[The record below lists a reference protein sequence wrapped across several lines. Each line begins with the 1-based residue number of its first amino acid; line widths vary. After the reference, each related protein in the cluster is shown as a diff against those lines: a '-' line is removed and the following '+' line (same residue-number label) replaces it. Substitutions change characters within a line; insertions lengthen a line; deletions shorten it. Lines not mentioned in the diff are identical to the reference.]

1 MSLDLHK
8 LENKLDETLN
18 NETSQELFKWLNYKR
33 RELIN
38 SNKKYLEIPHRETII
53 STNTLQTK
61 PFDNQKI
68 QIMGN
73 KKETAVMQNP
83 LENLSLEE
91 LIELKNNKQSN
102 FLTASININGEMTT
116 IHDYTKHFDVY
127 QILLIYMVKEKIAIN
142 YDNESFNLTYGEIA
156 DFLIEHE
163 ILKRGAKLMP
173 KKIIEGG
180 NS

>member
-18 NETSQELFKWLNYKR
+18 NETSEELFKWLNYKR

-38 SNKKYLEIPHRETII
+38 SNKKYLEIPHRETIV

-68 QIMGN
+68 QIMEN
-73 KKETAVMQNP
+73 KKETAVIKEPNQT
-83 LENLSLEE
+83 E
-91 LIELKNNKQSN
+91 LLK
-102 FLTASININGEMTT
+102 AAD
-116 IHDYTKHFDVY
+116 DYGFQVPYDGTRGFYNRTKIDAFID
-127 QILLIYMVKEKIAIN
+127 
-142 YDNESFNLTYGEIA
+142 
-156 DFLIEHE
+156 
-163 ILKRGAKLMP
+163 GAEWMR